1 MQRKDRMAIRH
12 TLFPALALVA
22 ATALGQPATAQDT
35 PDPATVVATVNGTDI
50 TLGHM
55 VALRAS
61 LPAQY
66 GQLPAETLFNG
77 ILDQLIQQTLL
88 MQNFDGELS
97 RRSQLLLDNERRA
110 IIASE
115 AIETVMSDELSD
127 AQIQTA
133 YQDQYA
139 DAEPETEYKAAH
151 ILVETED
158 AALDLVAQLE
168 DGADFASL
176 AREHSTG
183 PSASNGG
190 DLGWFGPG
198 VMVESFFDVVAQ
210 LEPGDV
216 SQPVETQFGWHV
228 IKLNDTRLND
238 VPALEDV
245 RPEIEDTLRQAAF
258 DAHVAALTGKA
269 QIERANTDE
278 IDPESIGNL
287 ELLEN

>member
-1 MQRKDRMAIRH
+1 MAIRH
-12 TLFPALALVA
+12 TLFPALALIA
-22 ATALGQPATAQDT
+22 ATTFGQSATAQDS
-35 PDPATVVATVNGTDI
+35 PDSATVVATVNGTDI

-88 MQNFDGELS
+88 MQNFEGDVS
-97 RRSQLLLDNERRA
+97 RRSELLLENERRA

-127 AQIQTA
+127 AEIQAA
-133 YQDQYA
+133 YQEQYSS
-139 DAEPETEYKAAH
+139 AEPETEYKASH
-151 ILVETED
+151 ILVETEET
-158 AALDLVAQLE
+158 ALDLVAQLE
-168 DGADFASL
+168 DGADFATL
-176 AREHSTG
+176 ARENSTG
-183 PSASNGG
+183 PSASSGG

-198 VMVESFFDVVAQ
+198 VMVESFFEAVSA
-210 LEPGDV
+210 LEPGEV
-216 SQPVETQFGWHV
+216 SQPIQTQFGWHV
-228 IKLNDTRLND
+228 IKLNETRLTD
-238 VPALEDV
+238 VPTLDDV
-245 RPEIEDTLRQAAF
+245 RAEIEDSLRQAAF
-258 DAHVAALTGKA
+258 DAHVEALTEKA
-269 QIERANTDE
+269 QIERMSTGE

>member
-1 MQRKDRMAIRH
+1 MFRYLM
-12 TLFPALALVA
+12 TSTALVA
-22 ATALGQPATAQDT
+22 GLALSTPLVAQDT
-35 PDPATVVATVNGTDI
+35 PTAETVVATVGDTEI

-55 VALRAS
+55 LALRAG
-61 LPAQY
+61 LPQQY
-66 GQLPAETLFNG
+66 DQVPPEVLFKG
-77 ILDQLIQQTLL
+77 VLDQLVQQTLL
-88 MQNFDGELS
+88 MQAHEGDPSLAA
-97 RRSQLLLDNERRA
+97 QMQLDNERRA
-110 IIASE
+110 ILA
-115 AIETVMSDELSD
+115 ADVADDVLNDALSDEALQDAYEARYSD
-127 AQIQTA
+127 A
-133 YQDQYA
+133 D
-139 DAEPETEYKAAH
+139 PETEYKAAH
-151 ILVETED
+151 ILVETEE

-168 DGADFASL
+168 DGADFATL

-198 VMVESFFDVVAQ
+198 VMVESFFDVVAE

-245 RPEIEDTLRQAAF
+245 RPEIEDNLRQAAF
-258 DAHVAALTGKA
+258 DAHVAALTEKA

>member
-1 MQRKDRMAIRH
+1 MAIRH
-12 TLFPALALVA
+12 TLFPALALIA
-22 ATALGQPATAQDT
+22 ATTFGQSATAQDS
-35 PDPATVVATVNGTDI
+35 PDSATVVATVNGTDI

-88 MQNFDGELS
+88 MQNFEGDLS
-97 RRSQLLLDNERRA
+97 RRSELLLENERRA

-127 AQIQTA
+127 AEIQAA
-133 YQDQYA
+133 YQEQYSS
-139 DAEPETEYKAAH
+139 AEPETEYKAAH
-151 ILVETED
+151 ILVETEET
-158 AALDLVAQLE
+158 ALDLVAQLE
-168 DGADFASL
+168 DGADFATL
-176 AREHSTG
+176 ARENSTG
-183 PSASNGG
+183 PSASSGG

-198 VMVESFFDVVAQ
+198 VMVESFFEAVSA
-210 LEPGDV
+210 LEPGEV
-216 SQPVETQFGWHV
+216 SQPVQTQFGWHV
-228 IKLNDTRLND
+228 IKLNETRLTD
-238 VPALEDV
+238 VPTLDDV
-245 RPEIEDTLRQAAF
+245 RAEIEDSLRQAAF
-258 DAHVAALTGKA
+258 DAHVEALTEKA
-269 QIERANTDE
+269 QIERMSTGE